1 MVASK
6 ESGESMDKNEQTKV
20 DAWYKRL
27 HSDYNHEW
35 LDIDQLKLIT
45 TDTAEDPARVQAAC
59 QLLDELQKKGEA

>member
-1 MVASK
+1 MVTNS
-6 ESGESMDKNEQTKV
+6 ERGEHMSPEERAKV

-27 HSDYNHEW
+27 HSEYNHEL

-59 QLLDELQKKGEA
+59 QLLDELQNGGEA